1 MKINLLEALAQVPDF
16 RAPRGRRYPLQLILL
31 LVIMATI
38 SDCLGYRALEDFAC
52 RHHEALV
59 ERLKLPPMRFPSDST
74 FRRVMMGIDF
84 TQLAQVFTNW
94 IGDWMPTQEHDWLG
108 VDGKSIKATVT
119 NYDQAYQDFVNV
131 VSVFSSRQGIAI
143 ALQQFRNK
151 ESSEIAVVQALLTTL
166 QLEGVVFTFDSL
178 HCQKKLY
185 N

>member
-31 LVIMATI
+31 LVIMGTLN
-38 SDCLGYRALEDFAC
+38 DCLGYRALEDFAR
-52 RHHEALV
+52 RHHEALL
-59 ERLKLPPMRFPSDST
+59 ERLKLPTMRFPSDST

-108 VDGKSIKATVT
+108 VDGKSIKATVS

-143 ALQQFRNK
+143 ALEQFRNK

-166 QLEGVVFTFDSL
+166 ELEGVVFTFDSL

>member
-1 MKINLLEALAQVPDF
+1 
-16 RAPRGRRYPLQLILL
+16 
-31 LVIMATI
+31 
-38 SDCLGYRALEDFAC
+38 
-52 RHHEALV
+52 
-59 ERLKLPPMRFPSDST
+59 
-74 FRRVMMGIDF
+74 MMGMDF

-94 IGDWMPTQEHDWLG
+94 LGDWMPTQEQDWLG
-108 VDGKSIKATVT
+108 VDGKSIKATVS
-119 NYDQAYQDFVNV
+119 NYDKAYQDFVNV

-143 ALQQFRNK
+143 ALEQFRNK